1 MCISSTGM
9 RLSELK
15 HWLIL
20 MAATFIHSLSL
31 SLAPYRQPAK
41 IPPFYLAFIIR
52 VRRAFAV
59 NVENAFFRSVRF
71 STNFDI
77 IATVAS
83 SHRLLLVLV

>member
-1 MCISSTGM
+1 M
-9 RLSELK
+9 
-15 HWLIL
+15 H
-20 MAATFIHSLSL
+20 FINWDAFIGIEALVDFDGGDFHSLTL
-31 SLAPYRQPAK
+31 SLAPYHQPAK